1 MVAKCDFTDRYLKSL
16 KPSAPGQKRFEWD
29 GRVPNFAVRVD
40 DKSPPNLA
48 FYLVTRFPGASNPAP
63 RKIGDYPD
71 TPLAKGRE
79 TARQWRDDIRQGI
92 DPKEKEA
99 ARLREQERMRAD
111 TFAAAFEAFADDH
124 LSGLRTGAAVKAA
137 VKTHVL
143 PALGDRPMRE
153 IKRKEILSLLRSLQK
168 RIPIGAERVRA
179 YLNTFFDW
187 AINQEIIEDSPVA
200 SIKRLSKE
208 NERDRVLALWEI
220 RAIWQAC
227 AELGA
232 FGRAFRFML
241 ATGQRRTEVGEMT
254 WSEIDRKQALWSLSK
269 DRTKADR
276 AHEVPLSDLALS
288 IIAECPRLGD
298 FVFSTGRSARVQEGK
313 PTTVAAI
320 SGWGK
325 AKEKLDALALKK
337 AQEIAERE
345 GEEAPTALNEWRLHD
360 LRRTAAT
367 YMARI
372 GVDRL
377 VVSKVLNH
385 AEEGVTKRYDRHDY
399 AAEKRRAL
407 DRWAQRLQAIVD
419 GVDASNVV
427 SLAARA

>member
-1 MVAKCDFTDRYLKSL
+1 
-16 KPSAPGQKRFEWD
+16 
-29 GRVPNFAVRVD
+29 
-40 DKSPPNLA
+40 
-48 FYLVTRFPGASNPAP
+48 LV
-63 RKIGDYPD
+63 
-71 TPLAKGRE
+71 
-79 TARQWRDDIRQGI
+79 
-92 DPKEKEA
+92 
-99 ARLREQERMRAD
+99 
-111 TFAAAFEAFADDH
+111 
-124 LSGLRTGAAVKAA
+124 
-137 VKTHVL
+137 
-143 PALGDRPMRE
+143 
-153 IKRKEILSLLRSLQK
+153 
-168 RIPIGAERVRA
+168 
-179 YLNTFFDW
+179 
-187 AINQEIIEDSPVA
+187 
-200 SIKRLSKE
+200 
-208 NERDRVLALWEI
+208 
-220 RAIWQAC
+220 
-227 AELGA
+227 
-232 FGRAFRFML
+232 RFML